1 MDPARKSAL
10 LWAIVGALSFGVLY
24 QAYVI
29 VGAAFDWRV
38 LAGGMVL
45 VGAITA
51 VLAPVVEQRLHASI

>member
-24 QAYVI
+24 QGYVI
-29 VGAAFDWRV
+29 AGAAFDGRV
-38 LAGGMVL
+38 LAGGMVV
-45 VGAITA
+45 VGVVTA